1 MRAAKQAITMIV
13 PNTIPIYSVDSLV
26 AEVLVAELVV
36 AAAKLLGEAVV
47 EEELDTVDNKFV
59 EASEVEALAR
69 DAVVESTE
77 VAGGIVEREVVDR
90 STEVVGVADSE
101 SLEAFDV
108 VGFDELVVE
117 VSTTSL
123 VTTTVVDTSTRPDVV
138 GVAGVAEE
146 EDMILVS
153 EMSLVAVE
161 GEVNTA
167 CCVAEATLISVIE
180 LTMALLDSGWV
191 GATRVA

>member
-13 PNTIPIYSVDSLV
+13 PKTIPIYSVDSLV

-47 EEELDTVDNKFV
+47 EEELDKVDNKFV
-59 EASEVEALAR
+59 EASEVEVLAR

-77 VAGGIVEREVVDR
+77 VVGGIVAREVVDR
-90 STEVVGVADSE
+90 STEVVGVADSK

-146 EDMILVS
+146 EDRILVS

-167 CCVAEATLISVIE
+167 
-180 LTMALLDSGWV
+180 
-191 GATRVA
+191 

>member
-59 EASEVEALAR
+59 EASEVEVLAR

-77 VAGGIVEREVVDR
+77 VVGGIVARGVVDR
-90 STEVVGVADSE
+90 STKVVGVADSE

-108 VGFDELVVE
+108 VGLDELVVE

-138 GVAGVAEE
+138 GVAEE
-146 EDMILVS
+146 EDIILVS

-161 GEVNTA
+161 
-167 CCVAEATLISVIE
+167 
-180 LTMALLDSGWV
+180 DSGWV